1 MNLLL
6 AALFYYLSF
15 FLGRSFVLI
24 TRLNK
29 YEKVRNFK
37 IFENNIA
44 TFYPILGMFFLGNF
58 LFLANFFVS
67 VTSNLVLAFLILG
80 STFNFLDKKLKKELV
95 LSLKYLFV
103 HLIISVSIYSAN
115 FQYDAG
121 YYHLNY
127 QNWIRAEKIVI
138 GLSNIFSP
146 LGLSSISDF
155 LAAAFWLDN
164 NFILLHLTS
173 TIFIST
179 LMIFLFSNLLN
190 QDNSFLFSSSLFLI
204 IFSFLDNFGA
214 NGGLNGFIQISGV
227 VKPDQAFAVLFF
239 FFCFLFLFTLKRN
252 KINES
257 EIFFLSVILFF
268 SYQFRI
274 ISIYLAI
281 PFICYIYLSK
291 TKFSKF
297 LKIRLSLLLILNIFW
312 SIKWFLTT
320 SCFIFPLEFTCFSTP
335 WGSGQNALTLTG
347 QTRSF
352 NNSYVFG
359 NNIYEWWISWLDFNN
374 NQGTVINYFVSLLL
388 IFIIKKIL
396 YKKIEDK
403 KIFNFGI
410 NLFYTYVVFFYFL
423 IWIFGS
429 PNFRFLYG
437 VIMFSVCVFN
447 INIESYELRPLF
459 QYKIFNQSLIM
470 LFFVSALFIPRLGS
484 YTSFTSSPFTFS
496 KLKTV
501 EIVYEIDDSGWN
513 YPLEGDQCWINIE
526 CVPSKISI
534 NRKINSHGY
543 LIFYRD

>member
-173 TIFIST
+173 TIFISI
-179 LMIFLFSNLLN
+179 MIY
-190 QDNSFLFSSSLFLI
+190 
-204 IFSFLDNFGA
+204 
-214 NGGLNGFIQISGV
+214 FI
-227 VKPDQAFAVLFF
+227 
-239 FFCFLFLFTLKRN
+239 
-252 KINES
+252 
-257 EIFFLSVILFF
+257 
-268 SYQFRI
+268 
-274 ISIYLAI
+274 
-281 PFICYIYLSK
+281 
-291 TKFSKF
+291 
-297 LKIRLSLLLILNIFW
+297 
-312 SIKWFLTT
+312 
-320 SCFIFPLEFTCFSTP
+320 
-335 WGSGQNALTLTG
+335 
-347 QTRSF
+347 
-352 NNSYVFG
+352 
-359 NNIYEWWISWLDFNN
+359 
-374 NQGTVINYFVSLLL
+374 
-388 IFIIKKIL
+388 
-396 YKKIEDK
+396 
-403 KIFNFGI
+403 
-410 NLFYTYVVFFYFL
+410 
-423 IWIFGS
+423 
-429 PNFRFLYG
+429 
-437 VIMFSVCVFN
+437 
-447 INIESYELRPLF
+447 
-459 QYKIFNQSLIM
+459 
-470 LFFVSALFIPRLGS
+470 
-484 YTSFTSSPFTFS
+484 
-496 KLKTV
+496 
-501 EIVYEIDDSGWN
+501 
-513 YPLEGDQCWINIE
+513 
-526 CVPSKISI
+526 
-534 NRKINSHGY
+534 
-543 LIFYRD
+543 